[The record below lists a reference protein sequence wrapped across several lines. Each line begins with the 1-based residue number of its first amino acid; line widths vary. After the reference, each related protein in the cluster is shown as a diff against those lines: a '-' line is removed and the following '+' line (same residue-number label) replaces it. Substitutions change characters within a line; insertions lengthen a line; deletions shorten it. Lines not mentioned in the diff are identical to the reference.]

1 MQQVIRK
8 IEDELVDLITKYFP
22 MLKNNGKAREF
33 VEKDSLHFRV
43 LFGESGQRILL
54 NDKYEPVPLMGF
66 KGLSETRLPVEEL
79 VSCMRALAVMR
90 AIMVNNECDYS
101 ADIRMVNLGA
111 TNYLLKV
118 LPSVWHTHVLHGRS
132 ISSYL
137 AVNGLLWSK

>member
-90 AIMVNNECDYS
+90 AIMVNTS
-101 ADIRMVNLGA
+101 HPADIRMVNLGA

-118 LPSVWHTHVLHGRS
+118 LPSVWHTYVLRGRS